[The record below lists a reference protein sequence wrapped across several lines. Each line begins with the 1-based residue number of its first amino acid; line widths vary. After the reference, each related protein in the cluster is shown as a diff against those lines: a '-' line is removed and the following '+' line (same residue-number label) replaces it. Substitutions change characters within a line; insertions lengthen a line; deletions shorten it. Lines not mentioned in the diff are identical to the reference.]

1 MSRIRQTQD
10 EERDD
15 SNLVITTINS
25 GHWFISY
32 RKRDRELKTTWREIE
47 GWLAEVRIETE
58 ISAAWGI
65 WEDGSESI
73 EGSEVVEEV
82 VDIEIGVIERRETGS
97 DIYLESEYLW
107 IQSILIDYHK
117 EDFLKKALYKILT
130 SSLTWFHTLFINWLH
145 LYCCFL
151 LIIEISR

>member
-25 GHWFISY
+25 GHWFTSY

-73 EGSEVVEEV
+73 EGSEVVEEA
-82 VDIEIGVIERRETGS
+82 VDIEIGVIERRETGF
-97 DIYLESEYLW
+97 DI
-107 IQSILIDYHK
+107 
-117 EDFLKKALYKILT
+117 
-130 SSLTWFHTLFINWLH
+130 
-145 LYCCFL
+145 
-151 LIIEISR
+151 

>member
-73 EGSEVVEEV
+73 EGSEVVEEA
-82 VDIEIGVIERRETGS
+82 VDIEIQSRLFYQSREERRRISKRIKRLNTFS
-97 DIYLESEYLW
+97 WFIIRWSSW
-107 IQSILIDYHK
+107 KSKSNSI
-117 EDFLKKALYKILT
+117 T
-130 SSLTWFHTLFINWLH
+130 STWT
-145 LYCCFL
+145 
-151 LIIEISR
+151 IS

>member
-1 MSRIRQTQD
+1 MTRIRQTQD
-10 EERDD
+10 EARDD

-32 RKRDRELKTTWREIE
+32 RKWYRELKTTWREID

-58 ISAAWGI
+58 ISAAWGR

-73 EGSEVVEEV
+73 EGREVVEEV

-97 DIYLESEYLW
+97 DI
-107 IQSILIDYHK
+107 
-117 EDFLKKALYKILT
+117 
-130 SSLTWFHTLFINWLH
+130 
-145 LYCCFL
+145 
-151 LIIEISR
+151 

>member
-1 MSRIRQTQD
+1 MTRIRQTQD
-10 EERDD
+10 EARDD

-32 RKRDRELKTTWREIE
+32 RKRDRELKITWREID

-58 ISAAWGI
+58 ISAAWGR

-73 EGSEVVEEV
+73 EGREVVEEV

-97 DIYLESEYLW
+97 DI
-107 IQSILIDYHK
+107 
-117 EDFLKKALYKILT
+117 
-130 SSLTWFHTLFINWLH
+130 
-145 LYCCFL
+145 
-151 LIIEISR
+151 